1 MDKVIDYKNEDSTA
15 HISVTIEQADVNNR
29 YEKLLKEYLK
39 DAQMPGFRKG
49 HVPRSVFEKK
59 YEEALSGETANK
71 LIEESLEESLTGLER
86 EVVRF
91 SQPQVIAADT
101 LNKDQKFSFTLKV
114 EVMPQ
119 VEIKG
124 IESVSAPLYEIT
136 VSEADIEAELQRLQ
150 EQNAFIVNRNDVV
163 VSGNIL
169 DINYVELDENG
180 KEIDGSARQNF
191 VFTIGNDQNLYDLD
205 DDVLGMKAGESKVIT
220 KTFAEDYK
228 HAELAGRKVSLK
240 ITINSVKE
248 RNLPELDDEFAQD
261 INAKYQTINDLK
273 QDIKE
278 KFVENSLEIARGRR
292 CDEILQELAKSNTFP
307 IPEGL
312 ILADV
317 EQRFSQLARQMN
329 ISEEQLVNMIGGSAA
344 GLIEQWR
351 PESEV
356 SVRHRLILSSIMQ
369 AENISVGEDEFS
381 QSAEK
386 TAKKYNSSVDDLT
399 KQVGEGNFKA
409 YIEEQVKTEKTLAL
423 LSDKAGKGTAIQL
436 TLEEFHN
443 LDKQEK

>member
-15 HISVTIEQADVNNR
+15 HISVTIGQNDVSNR

-71 LIEESLEESLTGLER
+71 LIEESLEDSLAGLER

-91 SQPQVIAADT
+91 SQPQVIQADT
-101 LNKDQKFSFTLKV
+101 LSKNNQFSFTIKV
-114 EVMPQ
+114 EVMPV
-119 VEIKG
+119 VEIKN
-124 IESVSAPLYEIT
+124 IEDVSAPVYEIT
-136 VSEADIEAELQRLQ
+136 VSDADIDAELVRLQ
-150 EQNAFIVNRNDVV
+150 EQNAFVVNRNDSIVKE
-163 VSGNIL
+163 NIV
-169 DINYVELDENG
+169 DINYTELDENG
-180 KEIDGSARQNF
+180 MEMLDSARQNF
-191 VFTIGNDQNLYDLD
+191 VFTVGSGQNIYDLD
-205 DDVLGMKAGESKVIT
+205 DDVIGMKSGET
-220 KTFAEDYK
+220 KIVTKDFAPEYK
-228 HAELAGRKVSLK
+228 HQELAGRKVSVSV
-240 ITINSVKE
+240 TINSVKE
-248 RNLPELDDEFAQD
+248 RNLPDLDDEFAQD
-261 INAKYQTINDLK
+261 INAKFETLDALK

-278 KFVENSLEIARGRR
+278 KFVDNSIEIARGRR
-292 CDEILQELAKSNTFP
+292 CDEILQELAKLNSFT

-329 ISEEQLVNMIGGSAA
+329 ISEEQLVSMIGGSAS

-351 PESEV
+351 PESEI
-356 SVRHRLILSSIMQ
+356 SVRHRLILNSIMN
-369 AENISVGEDEFS
+369 AESVSVSEEEFA
-381 QSAEK
+381 QYAEK
-386 TAKKYNSSVDDLT
+386 TAKKYNSSVAELT

-409 YIEEQVKTEKTLAL
+409 YIEEQVKTEKTLLL
-423 LSDKAGKGTAIQL
+423 LSDKAGKGTIMKL

-443 LDKQEK
+443 LDKQDK